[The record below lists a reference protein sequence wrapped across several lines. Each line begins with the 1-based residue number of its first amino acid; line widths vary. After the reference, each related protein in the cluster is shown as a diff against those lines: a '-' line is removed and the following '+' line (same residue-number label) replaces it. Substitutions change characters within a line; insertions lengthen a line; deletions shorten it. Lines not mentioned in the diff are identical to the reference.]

1 MTKEEYFKFAEQFF
15 HNCLEISKK
24 KNADYTGGSP
34 DPFANFTSTER
45 LGISTEKGFI
55 TRMNDKMMRL
65 AAYAEGHQMQ
75 VSDESVLDTLSD
87 LCNYSALLAGYI
99 KSKQLPEVPE
109 YLREEDL
116 PF

>member
-1 MTKEEYFKFAEQFF
+1 MTKEEYFNFAENFF
-15 HNCLEISKK
+15 SKCLEISLK

-34 DPFANFTSTER
+34 DPFANFSSTER
-45 LGISTEKGFI
+45 LGISTEKGFL

-75 VSDESVLDTLSD
+75 VSDESVLDTLND
-87 LCNYSALLAGYI
+87 LTNYCALMAGYI
-99 KSKQLPEVPE
+99 KSKPKPFNND
-109 YLREEDL
+109 DL